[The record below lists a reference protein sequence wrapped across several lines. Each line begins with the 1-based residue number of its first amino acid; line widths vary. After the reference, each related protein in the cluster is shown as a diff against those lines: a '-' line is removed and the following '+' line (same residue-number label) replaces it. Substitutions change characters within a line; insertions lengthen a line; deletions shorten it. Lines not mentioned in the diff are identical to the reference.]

1 LSSLY
6 IESLEEVNGMTDSK
20 EKATS
25 IQDYITNKACGSK
38 GQKVAFRLEFAIGL
52 VGFLIIG
59 ETRPYWLSF

>member
-1 LSSLY
+1 
-6 IESLEEVNGMTDSK
+6 MTDSK